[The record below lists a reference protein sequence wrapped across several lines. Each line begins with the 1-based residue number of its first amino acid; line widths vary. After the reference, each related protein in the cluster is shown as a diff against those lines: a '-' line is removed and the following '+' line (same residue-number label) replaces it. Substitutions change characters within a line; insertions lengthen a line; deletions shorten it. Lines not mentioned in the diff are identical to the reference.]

1 VLRSRTPSVPPIAA
15 EMSESCRTRAA
26 LAPDPAGRALLTGFE
41 IQDGPPTRHRRW
53 YETAQILRID
63 TFIEQ
68 AIPDERHQI
77 VELSRAQVYRVQN
90 QRIEACSGHRR
101 SHMQGEIQ
109 RHASFGGIV
118 APCPREDVEMEA
130 DGVFQVD
137 ERSIVEKAGRDGEIS
152 QRGRAELVPI
162 SLIAGDR

>member
-1 VLRSRTPSVPPIAA
+1 
-15 EMSESCRTRAA
+15 
-26 LAPDPAGRALLTGFE
+26 
-41 IQDGPPTRHRRW
+41 
-53 YETAQILRID
+53 
-63 TFIEQ
+63 
-68 AIPDERHQI
+68 
-77 VELSRAQVYRVQN
+77 
-90 QRIEACSGHRR
+90 
-101 SHMQGEIQ
+101 MQGEIQ